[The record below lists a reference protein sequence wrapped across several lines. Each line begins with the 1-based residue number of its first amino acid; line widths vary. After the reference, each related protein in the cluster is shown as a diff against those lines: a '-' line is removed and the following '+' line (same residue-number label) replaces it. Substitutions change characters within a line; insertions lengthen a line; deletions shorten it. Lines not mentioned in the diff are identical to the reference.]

1 MIKRILSFLLI
12 IVSLFLLCGSTLA
25 ESHDDVAVAYL
36 EDAGIVNGDG
46 ASFNSERAITVREWC
61 AMLCRANGYTIDD
74 EWKYASKK
82 YIDYAYEQ
90 GWVDYVAYLTPSSK
104 MTAKY
109 TCQSLFRFLDVVV
122 YDGENGCVE
131 LAKKNGLIDQH
142 VKSDT
147 LMTRGDVANILYL
160 ALTKNITS
168 DMPKIVDTINIVYD
182 GEYISPSI
190 VLKLEKIPSAILNEF
205 NNDGWTLYIGNK
217 YMKQFFPDVSNQ
229 CNGITNREKKIIVV
243 DDFDSLLHEFGHFL
257 SIQINQDSELKRIY
271 NADCGTSTTHAQY
284 YKSTEFEYF
293 AECFSLYIDNKQ
305 INNNLEI
312 YSYLNKLEEVG
323 WIK

>member
-12 IVSLFLLCGSTLA
+12 IVSLFVLCGSTLA
-25 ESHDDVAVAYL
+25 ESRDDAVVAYL

-46 ASFNSERAITVREWC
+46 ASFHSERLITVREWC
-61 AMLCRANGYTIDD
+61 AMLGRADGYTIDD

-90 GWVDYVAYLTPSSK
+90 GWVDYVAYLAPSSK

-109 TCQSLFRFLDVVV
+109 TCQSLFQFLNVVV

-142 VKSDT
+142 VKLDN
-147 LMTRGDVANILYL
+147 LMTRGDAANILYL

-168 DMPKIVDTINIVYD
+168 DMPKIVDAINIVYD

-190 VLKLEKIPSAILNEF
+190 VFKLEKIPSAILDEF
-205 NNDGWTLYIGNK
+205 DNDGWTLYIGNK
-217 YMKQFFPDVSNQ
+217 YMKQFFPQVVNHY
-229 CNGITNREKKIIVV
+229 NGITNREKKIIVV
-243 DDFDSLLHEFGHFL
+243 DDFDSILHEFGHFL

-271 NADCGTSTTHAQY
+271 NADCGTSTTHTEY

-293 AECFSLYIDNKQ
+293 AECFSLYIDGKQ
-305 INNNLEI
+305 INDDSEI

>member
-12 IVSLFLLCGSTLA
+12 IVSLFVLCGSTLV
-25 ESHDDVAVAYL
+25 ESRDDAAVAYL

-46 ASFNSERAITVREWC
+46 TSFHSERLITVQEWC
-61 AMLCRANGYTIDD
+61 AMLCRADGHTIDG

-82 YIDYAYEQ
+82 YIDYVYEQ
-90 GWVDYVAYLTPSSK
+90 GWVDYVAYLVPSSK
-104 MTAKY
+104 MTVTY
-109 TCQSLFRFLDVVV
+109 ICQSLFQFLNVVV

-131 LAKKNGLIDQH
+131 LAKKNGFVDQH
-142 VKSDT
+142 VKSDM
-147 LMTRGDVANILYL
+147 LMTRGDAANILYL

-168 DMPKIVDTINIVYD
+168 DAPEIVDAINIVYD
-182 GEYISPSI
+182 GEYISPS
-190 VLKLEKIPSAILNEF
+190 VVSKLEKIPSAILDEF

-217 YMKQFFPDVSNQ
+217 FFPQAANHY
-229 CNGITNREKKIIVV
+229 NGMTNREKKIIVV
-243 DDFDSLLHEFGHFL
+243 DDFDSILHEFGHFL

-271 NADCGTSTTHAQY
+271 NADCGVSTRHTQY

-293 AECFSLYIDNKQ
+293 AECFSLYIDGNQ

>member
-12 IVSLFLLCGSTLA
+12 IVSLFVLCGSTLA
-25 ESHDDVAVAYL
+25 ESHDDAAVAYL

-46 ASFNSERAITVREWC
+46 TSFHSERLITVREWC
-61 AMLCRANGYTIDD
+61 AMLCRADGYTIDD

-90 GWVDYVAYLTPSSK
+90 GWVDYVAYLAPSSK
-104 MTAKY
+104 MTVAY
-109 TCQSLFRFLDVVV
+109 TCQSLFQFLNVVV

-142 VKSDT
+142 IKPDT
-147 LMTRGDVANILYL
+147 LMTRGDAANILYL
-160 ALTKNITS
+160 ALTKNITTN
-168 DMPKIVDTINIVYD
+168 MPKIVDAINIVYD
-182 GEYISPSI
+182 GEYISPS
-190 VLKLEKIPSAILNEF
+190 VVSKLEKIPSSILDEF

-217 YMKQFFPDVSNQ
+217 YMKQFFQQVANHY
-229 CNGITNREKKIIVV
+229 NGITNREKKIIVV
-243 DDFDSLLHEFGHFL
+243 DDFDSILHEFGHFL

-271 NADCGTSTTHAQY
+271 NADCGISMTHTQY

-293 AECFSLYIDNKQ
+293 AECFSLYIDGKQ
-305 INNNLEI
+305 INDDLEI